1 MPLPQRDNSKPR
13 NGSASAVE
21 KSWRARVKAAR
32 NIVRRA
38 IMKRERN
45 FAVLLSSIVLI
56 ICGALMLSG
65 NVNAAGE
72 GKITGTVK
80 LDGTAPHMKGID
92 MSKDPYC
99 AKLHAS
105 DPAHLETVV
114 VGSGGGL
121 QNVVLYISEG
131 LTAGALAGVPTEEP
145 VFDQKNC
152 VYTPHVLAMDV
163 GQKFKVVTSDQTTHN
178 IHPNPNPMT
187 GNIPWNQSQPP
198 GASPVEKSWKATEW
212 IPVQC
217 NIHPWM
223 HGWFAVV
230 KGPYATTDGSGAY
243 TINNVPPGSY
253 TVTAWQEDYGT
264 QTQKVTVAAG
274 GAGSANFTFKAK

>member
-1 MPLPQRDNSKPR
+1 MLRRRQANNKGYNGIANNAFSSVAFKEKAMR
-13 NGSASAVE
+13 NRYNLA
-21 KSWRARVKAAR
+21 
-32 NIVRRA
+32 
-38 IMKRERN
+38 
-45 FAVLLSSIVLI
+45 AVLSVVVLVC
-56 ICGALMLSG
+56 CGALILNQ
-65 NVNAAGE
+65 NVSAAGE
-72 GKITGTVK
+72 GKISGTVK

-99 AKLHAS
+99 SKAHAS
-105 DPAHLETVV
+105 DPAHMENVV

-131 LTAGALAGVPTEEP
+131 LTGGALTEVPTKEP

-152 VYTPHVLAMDV
+152 MYTPHVLAMDV
-163 GQKFKVVTSDQTTHN
+163 NQKFKVTTSDQTTHN

-198 GASPVEKSWKATEW
+198 GAAPVEKSWKATEM

-223 HGWFAVV
+223 HGWFVVV
-230 KGPYATTDGSGAY
+230 KGPYATSDASGAY
-243 TINNVPPGSY
+243 TIDNVPPGSY
-253 TVTAWQEDYGT
+253 TVTAWQEDLGT

-274 GAGSANFTFKAK
+274 AAGAANFTFKAK